1 MKKYLPILHWLPHYK
16 KAYLAGDISAGI
28 TVGIMLIPQGM
39 AYAMIAGLP
48 PVYGL
53 YAAITP
59 QIIYAIFGTSRQLAI
74 GPVAMDSL
82 IVAAGVSVIAEAG
95 SQYYTAMAILLS
107 FMMGTIQFAF
117 GLFNLGFIVNFL
129 SKPVISGFTSAAA
142 LIIGINQL
150 QHIVGFDLQR
160 SNNIF
165 SIILEAIQKV
175 EKLNYYALAIGIT
188 SIILIRALKFYNRR
202 IPGALIV
209 VILGTL
215 LVYILRLDYNGI
227 FIVKDIPQGLPKF
240 SVPEFSFENIN
251 KLGSIAI
258 TLALIAFME
267 AISVAK
273 AIESKHK
280 GEYKLNNNQE
290 MIGLGLGNV
299 IGSFFQA
306 YPTTGGFSRSA
317 VNDQAG
323 ANTNLAALISA
334 SIIALTLLFLT
345 PLFYYLPKAVLGAI
359 IMVAVFG
366 LVDIQYPKFLWKV
379 KKEDLLMLLGS
390 FIMTLSFGIVQGI
403 LAGVIISLAVLV
415 YRTTKPHIAILGVL
429 PGSTDYRNA
438 SRFKEIILR
447 DDILV
452 VRHDAQL
459 YFANIDHFID
469 ALNKAIDSK
478 GDALKFIVLHCGSIS
493 SIDATALASLKL
505 TFEEIQNKE
514 ITIALSGLIG
524 PVRDFLNKSGFMDE
538 LGRHHFFMDVH
549 SAVDCYDN
557 CENMETQSNFVQA
570 TQSNIFKEREI

>member
-557 CENMETQSNFVQA
+557 CENLETQSNFVQA

>member
-1 MKKYLPILHWLPHYK
+1 MKKYLPILDWLPHYK

-95 SQYYTAMAILLS
+95 SEYYTAMAILLS
-107 FMMGTIQFAF
+107 FMMGTIQFSF

-290 MIGLGLGNV
+290 MIGLGLGNI

-306 YPTTGGFSRSA
+306 YPTTGGVSA
-317 VNDQAG
+317 IM
-323 ANTNLAALISA
+323 LADISA
-334 SIIALTLLFLT
+334 ARF
-345 PLFYYLPKAVLGAI
+345 
-359 IMVAVFG
+359 VFA
-366 LVDIQYPKFLWKV
+366 P
-379 KKEDLLMLLGS
+379 
-390 FIMTLSFGIVQGI
+390 
-403 LAGVIISLAVLV
+403 A
-415 YRTTKPHIAILGVL
+415 
-429 PGSTDYRNA
+429 
-438 SRFKEIILR
+438 
-447 DDILV
+447 
-452 VRHDAQL
+452 
-459 YFANIDHFID
+459 
-469 ALNKAIDSK
+469 
-478 GDALKFIVLHCGSIS
+478 
-493 SIDATALASLKL
+493 
-505 TFEEIQNKE
+505 
-514 ITIALSGLIG
+514 
-524 PVRDFLNKSGFMDE
+524 
-538 LGRHHFFMDVH
+538 
-549 SAVDCYDN
+549 
-557 CENMETQSNFVQA
+557 
-570 TQSNIFKEREI
+570 